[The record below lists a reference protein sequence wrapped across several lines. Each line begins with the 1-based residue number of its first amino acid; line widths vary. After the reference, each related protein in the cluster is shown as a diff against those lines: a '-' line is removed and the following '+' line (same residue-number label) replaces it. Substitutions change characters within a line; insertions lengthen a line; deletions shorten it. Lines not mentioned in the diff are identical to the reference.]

1 MVDGATPLHIAA
13 RHGQVEA
20 MEALVALGA
29 SKEAKTAHGG
39 TPLHSAACNGHVEAI
54 HALVKLA

>member
-1 MVDGATPLHIAA
+1 
-13 RHGQVEA
+13 